1 MVSIKEKLVISYDG
15 SPECTI
21 PSNLVTKL
29 EDGDQ
34 KFLKLRPSSVALAQ
48 VICGGCSMK
57 NPTFTHSPRLKEL
70 KDKLD
75 QALLQA
81 SAEQHSPDD
90 DGPELFGGEGAGSA
104 KQKDLK
110 PDLGKCPPT
119 VSLDLG
125 GCQITCLTPSSG
137 KATDVAVAL
146 EERQLEAVFAYL
158 KEDCATLHEDKK
170 RNYNKTGSYAK
181 RPRTDASSNS

>member
-1 MVSIKEKLVISYDG
+1 MSAFLHSDCVAAMVSIKEKLVISYDG

-90 DGPELFGGEGAGSA
+90 DGPELFGGQVPSNSLTGLGWLPDHLPHSILWQGNRCSCCLGGKAAGSCICIPEGGLR
-104 KQKDLK
+104 D
-110 PDLGKCPPT
+110 PT
-119 VSLDLG
+119 
-125 GCQITCLTPSSG
+125 
-137 KATDVAVAL
+137 
-146 EERQLEAVFAYL
+146 
-158 KEDCATLHEDKK
+158 
-170 RNYNKTGSYAK
+170 
-181 RPRTDASSNS
+181 

>member
-90 DGPELFGGEGAGSA
+90 DGPELFGG
-104 KQKDLK
+104 Q
-110 PDLGKCPPT
+110 
-119 VSLDLG
+119 
-125 GCQITCLTPSSG
+125 
-137 KATDVAVAL
+137 ATDVAVAL